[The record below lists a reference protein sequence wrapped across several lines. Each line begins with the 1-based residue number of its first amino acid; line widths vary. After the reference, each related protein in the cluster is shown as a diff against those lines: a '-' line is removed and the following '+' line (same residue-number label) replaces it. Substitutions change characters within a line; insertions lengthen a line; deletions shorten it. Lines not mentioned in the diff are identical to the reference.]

1 MKEFIEK
8 LIEGLEEWSVEAEI
22 VIPGSDGY
30 DDSVNREVICTKNAI
45 EIVKELA
52 EEYNHGWIDA
62 SIEVPSTN
70 RYILLSF
77 SNFSIPQIGRYEADE
92 EGGAFYIGDDTET
105 CVSQD
110 LFVNAWM
117 ELPEPYKERDTD
129 AEL

>member
-8 LIEGLEEWSVEAEI
+8 LIEWLEEWSFEAEI
-22 VIPGSDGY
+22 AIPGSDGY
-30 DDSVNREVICTKNAI
+30 DDLVNRKIICTKNAI
-45 EIVKELA
+45 KIVKELA

-110 LFVNAWM
+110 LFVNA
-117 ELPEPYKERDTD
+117 
-129 AEL
+129 

>member
-1 MKEFIEK
+1 MQELFDFVLKDKEGGIQQIDVEMEQWKKMK
-8 LIEGLEEWSVEAEI
+8 
-22 VIPGSDGY
+22 SD
-30 DDSVNREVICTKNAI
+30 NRKIICTKNAI

-52 EEYNHGWIDA
+52 EECNHGWIDA